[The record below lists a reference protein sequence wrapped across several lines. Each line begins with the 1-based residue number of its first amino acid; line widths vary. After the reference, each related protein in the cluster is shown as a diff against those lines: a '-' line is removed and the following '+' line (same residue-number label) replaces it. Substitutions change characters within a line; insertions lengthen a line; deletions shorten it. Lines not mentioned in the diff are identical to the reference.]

1 MQFDFAN
8 QCLNRANQGSNN
20 KKRIMRSISDLRKD
34 FRVGSTTLDQI
45 FRENNISVKWEGRR
59 KGVSEEDYKI
69 LENFIV
75 RAKGRYSSK
84 YWMVAYTHG
93 DVVPYTHAASLLKIG
108 VKTLKRIISE
118 LDISLIDAGSAK
130 FLNRKNFERIRLHIG
145 INVESNTGWITS
157 PRQDKTEKVS
167 QSDLF
172 EVETVA
178 TAAINALKEQT
189 KSKINESKN
198 KKSVNKKEDK
208 NKKTEREIELSKKVF
223 DQDSEIRVL
232 IEDIKDKNIEIGE
245 LREEN
250 TKLKGSVKRLEGAIA
265 NVRRQ
270 NTGHLAKIKQ
280 LEQLK
285 YAVDTLVRIS
295 ELKIDDF

>member
-1 MQFDFAN
+1 
-8 QCLNRANQGSNN
+8 
-20 KKRIMRSISDLRKD
+20 MRSISDLRKD

-118 LDISLIDAGSAK
+118 LDISHIDAGSAK
-130 FLNRKNFERIRLHIG
+130 FLNRKNFERIRSHIG

-189 KSKINESKN
+189 K
-198 KKSVNKKEDK
+198 
-208 NKKTEREIELSKKVF
+208 
-223 DQDSEIRVL
+223 
-232 IEDIKDKNIEIGE
+232 
-245 LREEN
+245 
-250 TKLKGSVKRLEGAIA
+250 
-265 NVRRQ
+265 
-270 NTGHLAKIKQ
+270 
-280 LEQLK
+280 
-285 YAVDTLVRIS
+285 
-295 ELKIDDF
+295 